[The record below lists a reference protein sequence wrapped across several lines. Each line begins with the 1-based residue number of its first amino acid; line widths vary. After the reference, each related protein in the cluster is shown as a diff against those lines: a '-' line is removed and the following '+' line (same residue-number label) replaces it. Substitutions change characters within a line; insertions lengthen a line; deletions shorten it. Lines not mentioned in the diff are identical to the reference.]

1 MRVLMMTT
9 PVSTHLTPL
18 VPLAWAFRAA
28 GHEVLVAGRSDVQAA
43 ARSAGLNAVEI
54 GGPLDLD
61 GMLAQ
66 RIGGVRPLEAW
77 GRPPFDQLS
86 NFGRL
91 WMAQTLEVLPDYL
104 AFARVFRPDLIVSEP
119 LEYMSLIAGAELGVP
134 VVQQRW
140 GVDPLSGPALANG
153 RTWFKDAYTG
163 LGLSDLPRPAVILDP
178 CPPSL
183 QLPGI
188 EPGVPMRYV
197 PFNGN
202 GRLPP
207 WLREEWRRRQER
219 ADHGPIR
226 RVAVSLGG
234 RTLAYNGVPLMRGI
248 LSAFAELP
256 DTEAVVTVE
265 EEYREAIGPVPAQV
279 RLIDPVPLHLLLDS
293 CAAVVHHGG
302 SGTAM
307 TATSFGLPQ
316 FVLPQL
322 ADQFWHGDRLVE
334 AGAAICLDDAD
345 RQNDA
350 GELSAALATLLADPG
365 YAKAAGELRR
375 EMAAMPTPADVV
387 ADLEHLV

>member
-18 VPLAWAFRAA
+18 VPLAWALRAA
-28 GHEVLVAGRSDVQAA
+28 GHEVLVAGRSDVQEA
-43 ARSAGLNAVEI
+43 ARSAGLNSVEI
-54 GGPLDLD
+54 GGPLNIDA
-61 GMLAQ
+61 MLRQ

-91 WMAQTLEVLPDYL
+91 WMSQTVEVLPDYL
-104 AFARVFRPDLIVSEP
+104 AFARSFHPDLIVSEP
-119 LEYMSLIAGAELGVP
+119 LEYISLIVGADLGVP

-140 GVDPLSGPALANG
+140 GVDPLSGPALENG
-153 RTWFKDAYTG
+153 RTWFKDAYER

-188 EPGVPMRYV
+188 EPGTPMRYV

-202 GRLPP
+202 GQLPQ
-207 WLREEWRRRQER
+207 WLREEWRAREEQAR
-219 ADHGPIR
+219 GTTR

-234 RTLAYNGVPLMRGI
+234 RTLAYNGVPLMRHI
-248 LSAFAELP
+248 LSAFEGLP
-256 DTEAVVTVE
+256 GTEAVVTVE
-265 EEYREAIGPVPAQV
+265 EEFREAVGPVPAGV

-316 FVLPQL
+316 LVLPQL
-322 ADQFWHGDRLVE
+322 ADQFWHGDRLAE
-334 AGAAICLDDAD
+334 AGAAICLDDAA
-345 RQNDA
+345 RQNDPA
-350 GELSAALATLLADPG
+350 ELTAALETLLAGPG
-365 YAKAAGELRR
+365 YAKAAGELRQ
-375 EMAAMPTPADVV
+375 EMGAMPTPAAVV
-387 ADLEHLV
+387 TDLENLV